1 MAEPRIDGCV
11 QFHITVPPQDMQH
24 WPAVAI
30 TQFFNG
36 LAQAIC
42 AAGKNAEI
50 QVVQVNDGDGDG
62 QAKE

>member
-36 LAQAIC
+36 LAQVVY
-42 AAGKNAEI
+42 AAGANATIE
-50 QVVQVNDGDGDG
+50 VLNDGDTNER
-62 QAKE
+62 AKE